1 MIEAF
6 AALAILLV
14 LAVIAET
21 IIMVLKAVFP
31 FISLI
36 PDKRVHPELFLAVL
50 VGIMLCFGSGV
61 RLLALL
67 GIEFRYVAADFILT
81 GLLVGRGSN
90 FVHDFIGRL
99 NAAKEGKAPAPG

>member
-1 MIEAF
+1 MIEAIT
-6 AALAILLV
+6 ALAILLV

-31 FISLI
+31 FISNI
-36 PDKRVHPELFLAVL
+36 PDSRVHPELFLAVL

-67 GIEFRYVAADFILT
+67 GIEFQYPVADFILT

-90 FVHDFIGRL
+90 FVHDLIGRL
-99 NAAKEGKAPAPG
+99 NAAKEGNNPAPG